1 MVTKSLTVKGWETR
15 MPCTP
20 ELRSLPMEEVRVQ
33 AGKGGTGE
41 AGGSRVV
48 SSSSNIITRSKTVAV
63 GVDLHRRA

>member
-1 MVTKSLTVKGWETR
+1 